1 MKEIVEKAATES
13 ENGHV
18 RQLLEETLQA
28 GWRRLEEREEKKE
41 KARKKRDE
49 WELKRIARL
58 ITTGVMEDAVSRS
71 EMKHI
76 EHLIEDTLHEGWRRV
91 ETKRLL
97 RLLEETEDEVQER
110 VIKACLRKREEERNM
125 LDALRMEEDRQRRL
139 ERTRT
144 LKLILRK
151 KLGAQSLRSMM
162 NLMKE
167 MSLEELGMEVDEVE
181 NRAREMMEM
190 METCDSADDHSDYQ
204 EVKYENMVVENT
216 EVSTEDVYKIAYNN
230 MRIQDLAQIGQE
242 NIQKSKI
249 EITPL
254 MTIPKVEMKPT
265 FKNVFY
271 PEWYLDNI
279 LLPFPGQRDSTTGA

>member
-1 MKEIVEKAATES
+1 
-13 ENGHV
+13 
-18 RQLLEETLQA
+18 
-28 GWRRLEEREEKKE
+28 
-41 KARKKRDE
+41 
-49 WELKRIARL
+49 
-58 ITTGVMEDAVSRS
+58 
-71 EMKHI
+71 
-76 EHLIEDTLHEGWRRV
+76 
-91 ETKRLL
+91 
-97 RLLEETEDEVQER
+97 
-110 VIKACLRKREEERNM
+110 
-125 LDALRMEEDRQRRL
+125 
-139 ERTRT
+139 
-144 LKLILRK
+144 
-151 KLGAQSLRSMM
+151 
-162 NLMKE
+162 MKE

-216 EVSTEDVYKIAYNN
+216 EVSTEDVHKIAYNN

-271 PEWYLDNI
+271 PAWYPDNI
-279 LLPFPGQRDSTTGA
+279 LLPLPGQTGFHNRGLSGGGKRKYDAIRDEMGPNDSNCREKSGPGNYKKIRISLF